1 MEGRSL
7 ALTVQEIA
15 ECRSEEELFDLETN
29 GFVVVEILL
38 FLYAILAMHVLLEEW
53 YVPALELVTSPDV
66 LDVPR
71 PLLGCTIMAAGNCL
85 PELSMSLIA
94 LLWTGSADIGTGEVF
109 GSCVFNI
116 LAILG
121 VVCVRLP
128 EPSGELAPSKEPHGR
143 WSPTRFFGESGHTP
157 QLARPLMLYFLGWT
171 VIATLIDMSLFSTT
185 VESTW
190 ILSITMVSGYTLFVG
205 GGGGRGTA
213 EGL

>member
-29 GFVVVEILL
+29 GLVVVEILL

-94 LLWTGSADIGTGEVF
+94 LLWTGSAESGRCRPNPTIRG
-109 GSCVFNI
+109 
-116 LAILG
+116 
-121 VVCVRLP
+121 
-128 EPSGELAPSKEPHGR
+128 PSGTWSESSSAVVAGKLAARRADAAVRTSKSSKFR
-143 WSPTRFFGESGHTP
+143 
-157 QLARPLMLYFLGWT
+157 
-171 VIATLIDMSLFSTT
+171 
-185 VESTW
+185 
-190 ILSITMVSGYTLFVG
+190 
-205 GGGGRGTA
+205 
-213 EGL
+213 

>member
-71 PLLGCTIMAAGNCL
+71 PLLG
-85 PELSMSLIA
+85 
-94 LLWTGSADIGTGEVF
+94 
-109 GSCVFNI
+109 
-116 LAILG
+116 
-121 VVCVRLP
+121 
-128 EPSGELAPSKEPHGR
+128 
-143 WSPTRFFGESGHTP
+143 
-157 QLARPLMLYFLGWT
+157 
-171 VIATLIDMSLFSTT
+171 
-185 VESTW
+185 
-190 ILSITMVSGYTLFVG
+190 
-205 GGGGRGTA
+205 
-213 EGL
+213 